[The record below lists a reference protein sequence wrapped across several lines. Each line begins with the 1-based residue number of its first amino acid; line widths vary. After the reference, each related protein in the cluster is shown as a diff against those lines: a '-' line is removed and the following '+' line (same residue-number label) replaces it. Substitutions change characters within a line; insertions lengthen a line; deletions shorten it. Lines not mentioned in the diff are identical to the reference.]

1 MEKLYHVCHVL
12 DKEFFGI
19 GIVFVVSIFRLMLYL
34 SIFSAKIRTFAFQIT
49 VAKNMQHSV
58 SDYEIMSPVGSYESL
73 MAAIQGGADSIYF
86 GIEGLNMRAKSSN
99 NFTIDD
105 LHQIAQICREH
116 HIKSYL
122 TVNTIIYNN
131 DMQLMQRIIDA
142 AKEARLSAIIAADVA
157 ALMYARS
164 IGVEVHLS
172 TQLNIT
178 NTESLKFYAQFAD
191 VVVLAREL
199 NLDQVAAIHR
209 DIVEQQIKGPSGEL
223 IRIEM
228 FAHGA
233 LCMAV
238 SGKCYLS
245 LHEKNLSANRGA
257 CNQICR
263 RGYTVKDRD
272 SEIELDIDNEYIMSP
287 KDLKTIHFMNKMMD
301 AGVRVFKIEGRAR
314 GPEYVRIVTECYK
327 EAVQAYCEGNYT
339 EEKIENWNER
349 LATVFNRGFW
359 DGYYLGQR
367 LGEWTHRYG
376 SGATK
381 RKVYVGKAIKYFGNL
396 GVAEFLVETQSL
408 KQGDEL
414 LITGPTT
421 GALFL
426 TADYMRVD
434 LQTVETVSKGEHF
447 SIKTPEKIRPNDQ
460 LYKMVA
466 AERRGTAH
474 ER

>member
-1 MEKLYHVCHVL
+1 MVNQLIVVL
-12 DKEFFGI
+12 LWQIRSQMRKIEEF
-19 GIVFVVSIFRLMLYL
+19 
-34 SIFSAKIRTFAFQIT
+34 
-49 VAKNMQHSV
+49 
-58 SDYEIMSPVGSYESL
+58 EIMSPVGSYESL

-86 GIEGLNMRAKSSN
+86 GIEGLNMRARSAN
-99 NFTIDD
+99 NFTIED
-105 LHQIAQICREH
+105 LHEIVRICKENNL
-116 HIKSYL
+116 KSYL
-122 TVNTIIYNN
+122 TVNTIIYDN
-131 DMQLMQRIIDA
+131 DMDLMRRIVDA
-142 AKEARLSAIIAADVA
+142 AKEANLSAIIASDVA
-157 ALMYARS
+157 VMMYART

-178 NTESLKFYAQFAD
+178 NTESLRFYAQFAD

-199 NLDQVAAIHR
+199 NLDQVASIYK
-209 DIVEQQIKGPSGEL
+209 DIVEQEIKGPSGEL

-228 FAHGA
+228 FCHGA

-245 LHEKNLSANRGA
+245 LHEKNRSANRGD

-263 RGYTVKDRD
+263 RGYTVKDKD
-272 SEIELDIDNEYIMSP
+272 GDIELDIENEYIMSP

-314 GPEYVRIVTECYK
+314 GPEYVSIVTSCYK
-327 EAVQAYCEGNYT
+327 EAVKAYIDGT
-339 EEKIENWNER
+339 FDEEKIDVWNEK

-381 RKVYVGKAIKYFGNL
+381 RKVYVGKAVKHFTNI
-396 GVAEFLVETQSL
+396 GVTEFLVEAQSISE
-408 KQGDEL
+408 GEEL

-421 GALFL
+421 GAIFL
-426 TADYMRVD
+426 TAEDMRVD
-434 LQTVETVSKGEHF
+434 LNPASEVAKGESF
-447 SIKTPEKIRPNDQ
+447 SIKTAEKIRPNDQ
-460 LYKMVA
+460 LYKMVVA
-466 AERRGTAH
+466 NRRGTAH

>member
-1 MEKLYHVCHVL
+1 M
-12 DKEFFGI
+12 
-19 GIVFVVSIFRLMLYL
+19 
-34 SIFSAKIRTFAFQIT
+34 APA
-49 VAKNMQHSV
+49 
-58 SDYEIMSPVGSYESL
+58 GSYESL

-86 GIEGLNMRAKSSN
+86 GIEGLNMRFKSSN

-105 LHQIAQICREH
+105 LHHIAKICRENNL
-116 HIKSYL
+116 KSYL
-122 TVNTIIYNN
+122 TVNTIIYNH
-131 DMQLMQRIIDA
+131 DMALMHRIVDA
-142 AKEARLSAIIAADVA
+142 AKEANLSAIIAADVA
-157 ALMYARS
+157 VLMYARS

-178 NTESLKFYAQFAD
+178 NTESLRFYAQYAD

-209 DIVEQQIKGPSGEL
+209 DIVEQQIKGPGGEL

-245 LHEKNLSANRGA
+245 LHEKNLSANRGE

-263 RGYTVKDRD
+263 RGYIVKDQTSD
-272 SEIELDIDNEYIMSP
+272 IELEIDNEYIMSP

-314 GPEYVRIVTECYK
+314 GPEYVRVVVTCYR
-327 EAVQAYCEGNYT
+327 EAIEAYCDDT
-339 EEKIENWNER
+339 FTQEKIDGWNEK

-381 RKVYVGKAIKYFGNL
+381 RKVYVGKAIKHFGNL
-396 GVAEFLVETQSL
+396 GVTEFLVETQSVR
-408 KQGDEL
+408 KGDEL

-421 GALFL
+421 GALFV
-426 TADYMRVD
+426 TADDIRVN
-434 LQTVETVSKGEHF
+434 LESVTEALKGDHF
-447 SIKTPEKIRPNDQ
+447 SIQINEKIRPNDQ

-466 AERRGTAH
+466 ADRKGTAH